1 MKENKQHTDLVKPGK
16 SWWHFFIAGF
26 AAIPVFLVAYFY
38 TGAVMDRRNDE
49 EAALFITLYFM
60 ACIYSGRYLSY
71 LWINNEGIA
80 TRKTLT
86 VTGVVAGVSTI
97 LVLLLVQA
105 TLGFTQTFLRIL
117 FIGIP
122 LTTLGLSLGALI
134 KLVRTNIKNQL
145 GAAKAT
151 AEQSQDELRF
161 LQHQLSP
168 HFLFNTL
175 NNMYGI
181 SLTQHEKI
189 PGLLLKLSDLLRYS
203 VYDSKE
209 LFVPLQNELA
219 YIKDYI
225 DFEKIRIGDKLEL
238 DISFEDIDPPVKIAP
253 LLLIVFIENAFKHSK
268 NTTGQKIYI
277 KIELKTWANSILF
290 TVKNSCSDHT
300 DENSIINKD
309 SGFGLETVMKRL
321 ELLYKGDYHLKTEEK
336 NGYYHVMLQLK
347 SKLDGYSQLPGG
359 R

>member
-1 MKENKQHTDLVKPGK
+1 MTGGANNIDLVKYKGG
-16 SWWHFFIAGF
+16 WWSFFTAGF
-26 AAIPVFLVAYFY
+26 AAIPVFIVSYAYADATMERHDEQAALIITIYFLACLY
-38 TGAVMDRRNDE
+38 TGRYISRLWTGKNEVVTKKIIKVTVGIIIISAV
-49 EAALFITLYFM
+49 LVFILAQITVSF
-60 ACIYSGRYLSY
+60 
-71 LWINNEGIA
+71 
-80 TRKTLT
+80 TLT
-86 VTGVVAGVSTI
+86 
-97 LVLLLVQA
+97 
-105 TLGFTQTFLRIL
+105 FLKIL
-117 FIGIP
+117 FIGLP
-122 LTTLGLSLGALI
+122 FTAMCLSLGVLI
-134 KLVRTNIKNQL
+134 KLIRTSISNQL
-145 GAAKAT
+145 LTANAA
-151 AEQSQDELRF
+151 AEQSQGELRF
-161 LQHQLSP
+161 LQNQLSP

-175 NNMYGI
+175 NNMYGL

-203 VYDSKE
+203 VYDAKE

-309 SGFGLETVMKRL
+309 SGFGLETAMKRL
-321 ELLYKGDYHLKTEEK
+321 ELLYKGDYDLKTEEK

-347 SKLDGYSQLPGG
+347 SK
-359 R
+359 